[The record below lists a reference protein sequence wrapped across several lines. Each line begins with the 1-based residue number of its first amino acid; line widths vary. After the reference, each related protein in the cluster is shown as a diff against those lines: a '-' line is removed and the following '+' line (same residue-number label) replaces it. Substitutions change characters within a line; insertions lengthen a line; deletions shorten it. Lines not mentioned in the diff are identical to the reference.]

1 MAKSEIVAG
10 LQGCE
15 LFAKLDEKEV
25 GQLAAA
31 LADRCTIEAFKSG
44 DTVFTQGEHTTKLY
58 VILDGQVVLQRTFY
72 LGERTATTPVAI
84 LSKGRAMDWTALL
97 YGPRYATASAICR
110 KPTRIVSIEGDALR
124 SLLEKEPDMGFR
136 VMERLAC
143 MLGDRLRAAYNAA
156 ETHL

>member
-1 MAKSEIVAG
+1 MAKSEVVAG

-15 LFAKLDEKEV
+15 LFAKLSEKEV
-25 GQLAAA
+25 SQLAVA
-31 LADRCTIEAFKSG
+31 LADQCTTEAFKSG
-44 DTVFTQGEHTTKLY
+44 DTIFTQGEHTKSLY
-58 VILDGQVVLQRTFY
+58 VVLDGQVMLQRTFY

-84 LSKGRAMDWTALL
+84 LGKGRAMGWTALL
-97 YGPRYATASAICR
+97 YGPRYSTASAVCQ
-110 KPTRIVSIEGDALR
+110 KPTKIISIEGDALR

-143 MLGDRLRAAYNAA
+143 MLGDRLRAVYNAA